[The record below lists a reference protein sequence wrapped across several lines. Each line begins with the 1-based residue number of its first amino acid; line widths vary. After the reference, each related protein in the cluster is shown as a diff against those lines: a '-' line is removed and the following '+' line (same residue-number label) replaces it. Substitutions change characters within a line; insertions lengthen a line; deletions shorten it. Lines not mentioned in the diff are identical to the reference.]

1 MTKLDTILETKKL
14 LISKVF
20 YILVKIYKMIYILV
34 SKLTTNFL
42 DFKLV
47 SKNLFVSLNVLFTN
61 KDVRVYPLF
70 GSIVL

>member
-1 MTKLDTILETKKL
+1 
-14 LISKVF
+14 
-20 YILVKIYKMIYILV
+20 MIYILV

-47 SKNLFVSLNVLFTN
+47 SKDLFVYMDILFTS

-70 GSIVL
+70 GSIVF